1 MMKQG
6 CYLLLGEDSWS
17 KGNYIHKVKE
27 EVLVNGNEMMNF
39 FEAQDKEIV
48 INQIQDAIDTLPFFA
63 EQKLILLRETGLFKA
78 GKKDETEKFEKLIET
93 LPDYI
98 ILLIDE
104 KDVDKRG
111 KLYKLIKG
119 KGEIID
125 FDFPGEE
132 VIYHFLI
139 EQSKEK
145 KIVISEKDLRY
156 FIQRMPQ
163 DMKYILGEWGKLL
176 SYAEELAI
184 TKDIIDEICI
194 FSLETRVFELVK
206 KIVNHQGT
214 EALEIYSR
222 MIQSKESPIGILV
235 LIARQFRIMYQVKY
249 LLTNRVSLK
258 EIAVQVKLPFFVV
271 KEMCDQVAYYQFK
284 QLEEILEACLHA
296 DEDIKS
302 GRLESSKCV
311 EILILTCLNK

>member
-1 MMKQG
+1 MKRG

-17 KGNYIHKVKE
+17 KGHYIHKVKQ
-27 EVLVNGNEMMNF
+27 EVLINGNEIMNF
-39 FEAQDKEIV
+39 FEAQDKEVIV
-48 INQIQDAIDTLPFFA
+48 SQVQDAIDTLPFFA
-63 EQKLILLRETGLFKA
+63 EQKLILLRETGLFKS

-104 KDVDKRG
+104 KEVDKRS

-125 FDFPGEE
+125 FEFPGEE
-132 VIYHFLI
+132 VIYHYI
-139 EQSKEK
+139 KDQSEK
-145 KIVISEKDLRY
+145 KKVVISEKNLRY

-163 DMKYILGEWGKLL
+163 DMNYILGEWSKLL
-176 SYAEELAI
+176 SYAEELQI
-184 TKDIIDEICI
+184 TKEIIDEICV

-206 KIVNHQGT
+206 KIVNHQDS

-271 KEMCDQVAYYQFK
+271 KEMCDQVACYQFK
-284 QLEEILEACLHA
+284 QLEDILEACLHA
-296 DEDIKS
+296 DEDIKT
-302 GRLESSKCV
+302 GRLESSMCV
-311 EILILTCLNK
+311 ELLILTCLNK